1 MPRHRGTWWRGLFLA
16 ARSAAGQTSILFVL
30 LPQKLA
36 GLSIDEMYP
45 SASLAGD
52 SFVLVGRGV
61 LIAVEPMLDFHPGYW
76 AAEQQEGWHA
86 PLSEGQIGAP

>member
-1 MPRHRGTWWRGLFLA
+1 MVAGPFFGRPI
-16 ARSAAGQTSILFVL
+16 RSGATSILFVL